1 VRDEPQP
8 VRRAVARDL
17 LDRLAARLDA
27 TARSSSVIAL
37 AIHVT
42 SWCATRLRSAV
53 TSPPPPRRA
62 TRLPSS
68 SRANETGPRLETT
81 ISFAGRHRRGA

>member
-17 LDRLAARLDA
+17 LDRLAARLGA

-42 SWCATRLRSAV
+42 SWCGDEAAQRGDEPAAAAPRDTRCR
-53 TSPPPPRRA
+53 PRRA
-62 TRLPSS
+62 
-68 SRANETGPRLETT
+68 
-81 ISFAGRHRRGA
+81 